1 MWIWFRGQ
9 FNKTITSVKIL
20 WGNLPQVIEF
30 LPEDF
35 QIHTEK
41 ENWQSLVRERLNGRQ
56 VEKMSKEL
64 AQGSFNFPLLII
76 LICNALTA
84 VAKEDTKLTQPARR
98 LWEVSFF
105 RQLLEAHPKP
115 RWSQKRGRQQCWD
128 VTSKLRGY
136 NNIAKGRRETKGNKF
151 SKAFQGFCLRL

>member
-1 MWIWFRGQ
+1 MDDWTPVCWTLTPLKKSKDGNHLRHENNLMWIWFKGQ

-30 LPEDF
+30 LPDDF

-64 AQGSFNFPLLII
+64 AQGSFNFRLLII
-76 LICNALTA
+76 LICNALTV
-84 VAKEDTKLTQPARR
+84 VAKEDTKLSQPSRR

-105 RQLLEAHPKP
+105 RQIVEAHAKP
-115 RWSQKRGRQQCWD
+115 REARSEG
-128 VTSKLRGY
+128 VS
-136 NNIAKGRRETKGNKF
+136 NRRKI
-151 SKAFQGFCLRL
+151 